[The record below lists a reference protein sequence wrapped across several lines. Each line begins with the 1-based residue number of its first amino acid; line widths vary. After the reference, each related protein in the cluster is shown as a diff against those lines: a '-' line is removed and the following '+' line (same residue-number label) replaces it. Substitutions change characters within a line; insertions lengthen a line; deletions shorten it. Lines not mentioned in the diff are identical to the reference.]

1 MGGGSWL
8 WALGFRSTTNL
19 LVLSAVRAALWELHG
34 SFGLKAGQDDKT
46 G

>member
-1 MGGGSWL
+1 MGDGSGH

-19 LVLSAVRAALWELHG
+19 VVLSAVGAALWELHG